1 MTHQAK
7 ITRRYIMEMFAIMAL
22 YLVTLVGS
30 LHFIER
36 LQKGALQTALV
47 LSPMIPVL
55 LTILVIVRHIR
66 RVDEYCRQQTLE
78 SLSIAAAVTA
88 GWTFG
93 YGFLEGIGYPR
104 LSMFCVWGVMGFV
117 WAVVALGRSLVGR

>member
-1 MTHQAK
+1 MTHQTK
-7 ITRRYIMEMFAIMAL
+7 IARRYIIEMVAIMAL
-22 YLVTLVGS
+22 YSATLVGS
-30 LHFIER
+30 LHFVER
-36 LQKGALQTALV
+36 LQKGALQTAIV

-55 LTILVIVRHIR
+55 LTILVVIRHIR

-78 SLSIAAAVTA
+78 SLAIAAAVTA

-104 LSMFCVWGVMGFV
+104 LSMFWVWGVMGAV
-117 WAVVALGRSLVGR
+117 WAMVGVARVVAGR

>member
-1 MTHQAK
+1 MTHQTK
-7 ITRRYIMEMFAIMAL
+7 IARRYIVEMLAIMAL
-22 YLVTLVGS
+22 YSVTLLGS
-30 LHFIER
+30 IHFAER
-36 LQKGALQTALV
+36 LPKGALQTTVV

-55 LTILVIVRHIR
+55 LTILVVVRHLR

-78 SLSIAAAVTA
+78 CLAIAAAVTA

-104 LSMFCVWGVMGFV
+104 LSMFCVWGVMGAV
-117 WAVVALGRSLVGR
+117 WAIVAMARCALGR